1 MISAPS
7 AKTGAGTHHAVL
19 AGFLGWTLDAFDFF
33 VVVFLFDTL
42 ARQFGVTKK
51 EIVLTTTATL
61 AMRPLGALLFGL
73 LADRYGR
80 RIPLMANVIYFS
92 IIELLCGFAP
102 NFKVFLLLRALFGI
116 GMGGEWGVG
125 ASLAMESAPTRLR
138 GILSG
143 ILQSGYSIGYL
154 LAAIAARFVLPAW
167 GWRPMFWIGAL
178 PALLALYIRT
188 KVPESEAW
196 KQNHVATTREVLK
209 LVAGNWRRFAYLV
222 ILMTFM
228 MFLSHGTQDL
238 YPDFLQE
245 VHKVSAIGKANILM
259 ITNIGAIVGA
269 VLFGL
274 VSQSAGRRKGMLA
287 ALALSLLMIP
297 LWAFSRSLGILVAAA
312 FVMQM
317 GVQGA
322 WGVIPI
328 HLNELSVDAARGLMP
343 GLAYQLGILLA
354 SPTNSVQFALHHR
367 FGYQW
372 ALAGFEVVTIVVL
385 AVLLISGTEAHG
397 RSFTSA
403 RVLGKP
409 GEQADPL
416 AHEHNV

>member
-1 MISAPS
+1 MDTTPPVPLPANRPKAS
-7 AKTGAGTHHAVL
+7 HHAVL

-42 ARQFGVTKK
+42 AQQFGVTKK

-61 AMRPLGALLFGL
+61 AMRPLGALIFGL

-92 IIELLCGFAP
+92 VIELACGFAP
-102 NFKVFLLLRALFGI
+102 NFTGFLILRALFGI

-125 ASLAMESAPTRLR
+125 ASLAMEAAPAKWR
-138 GILSG
+138 GVLSG

-154 LAAIAARFVLPAW
+154 LAAIAARFLLPMW

-196 KQNHVATTREVLK
+196 KQHRAKTTGEVLRVVGGQWK
-209 LVAGNWRRFAYLV
+209 RFAYLV
-222 ILMTFM
+222 VLMTFM

-238 YPDFLQE
+238 YPDFLHE
-245 VHKVSAIGKANILM
+245 VHKVSSAVRANIA
-259 ITNIGAIVGA
+259 IIYNVGAVLGA

-274 VSQSAGRRKGMLA
+274 LSQAVGRRKGMTA
-287 ALALSLLMIP
+287 ALGLALLMIP
-297 LWAFSRSLGILVAAA
+297 LWAFGSSLTTLVLGA

-322 WGVIPI
+322 WGVIPV
-328 HLNELSVDAARGLMP
+328 HLNELSADAARGLMP

-354 SPTNSVQFALHHR
+354 SPTNSIQYALRDH
-367 FGYQW
+367 FGYQC
-372 ALAGFEVVTIVVL
+372 ALAGFEVFTILSL
-385 AVLLISGTEAHG
+385 AILLWLGTEAHG
-397 RSFTSA
+397 REFTKSS
-403 RVLGKP
+403 GHGP
-409 GEQADPL
+409 P
-416 AHEHNV
+416 